1 MRSAVF
7 LPALASSAGEPPVDH
22 RRRGERSDL
31 PEEKERE
38 RNTRELK
45 VTDKRIF
52 TSEGDIR
59 EEYLENVKPS
69 DPQAAPPPPVE
80 KPVQEEEKKKKLR
93 DKADNPGTPF
103 SVFVE
108 SLIANAY
115 MSMGMLRNPY
125 QPQAKPDLP
134 SARQMIDLLNM
145 LAEKTAGNLNEDE
158 EMFLTTHLSKLKMEY
173 VRLTK
178 AI

>member
-1 MRSAVF
+1 M
-7 LPALASSAGEPPVDH
+7 PK
-22 RRRGERSDL
+22 
-31 PEEKERE
+31 EKERE

-59 EEYLENVKPS
+59 EEYRENVKPS
-69 DPQAAPPPPVE
+69 DPQAAPAPAPPVE
-80 KPVQEEEKKKKLR
+80 EPLQEEEKKKKLR
-93 DKADNPGTPF
+93 DKAENPGTPF

-145 LAEKTAGNLNEDE
+145 LAEKTVGNLNEDE